1 MRAQMTTR
9 KSHTGLS
16 LDESALRA
24 KIAQKAYELYEKR
37 GRSTGMESEDWLE
50 AERIVLGELKTQ
62 ANPKRTKPA
71 PRKRTRRKP
80 PPSH

>member
-1 MRAQMTTR
+1 MKAQTTKR
-9 KSHTGLS
+9 KSPTGLP

-37 GRSTGMESEDWLE
+37 GRIPGMESENWLE

-62 ANPKRTKPA
+62 ANLKGRTPA
-71 PRKRTRRKP
+71 QRKRTRRKP